1 MIADVSPVELLTT
14 TRSLRRRLD
23 LSRPVS
29 REVIVEC
36 LRIATHAPN
45 ASNRQAW
52 RFLAIDDPVLR
63 TELAQHYKRAFEA
76 RRDSRPEVSRSQS
89 SGVEDSAQYLAE
101 HLASVPAIVIPCIPA
116 PPSSDAA
123 AQASAWASIL
133 PAAWSFMLAARLHG
147 LGTVLTTVHLRRA
160 DDVAGLL
167 GIPSGVMQAG
177 LIPVAYSLAHT
188 PQPAPRGP
196 VDAVIGWNGWKSN
209 E

>member
-1 MIADVSPVELLTT
+1 VIADVSPLELLTT

-63 TELAQHYKRAFEA
+63 AELAQHYKRAFEA
-76 RRDSRPEVSRSQS
+76 RRAGRTEASGSQ
-89 SGVEDSAQYLAE
+89 GAAVEDSARYLAE

-116 PPSSDAA
+116 PPSADAA

-147 LGTVLTTVHLRRA
+147 LGSVLTTVHLRHA

-167 GIPSGVMQAG
+167 GIPPGVMQAG
-177 LIPVAYSLAHT
+177 LIPVAYALACA
-188 PQPAPRGP
+188 PRPAPRAP
-196 VDAVIGWNGWKSN
+196 VETVIGWNGWRPD